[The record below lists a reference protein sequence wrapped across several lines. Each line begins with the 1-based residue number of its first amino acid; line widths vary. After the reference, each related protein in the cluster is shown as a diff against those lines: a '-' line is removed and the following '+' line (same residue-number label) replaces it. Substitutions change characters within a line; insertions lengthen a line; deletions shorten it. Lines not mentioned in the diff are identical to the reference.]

1 VLGEK
6 LREAIEETTVPG
18 VDRAITA
25 SIGIA
30 GYPND
35 AVDAETILRMADR
48 ALYSAKDHGRNRV
61 EVAGTPA

>member
-1 VLGEK
+1 MLGEK

-18 VDRAITA
+18 VRAITA